1 MELWQSVTPRSV
13 FLNSFTL
20 HMLGPAPLCEVMQET
35 QKGSR
40 ARCSVKA
47 LQDPS
52 SGHVWF
58 VAHGKGFLRDC
69 CSPKQHKNMM
79 LLSRC
84 AQHRGKSSQQ
94 ILFLSFRYLEFLNSV
109 GFFYCPEH
117 LKALQPPYDRK
128 EQRTLSYNDFQS

>member
-35 QKGSR
+35 QKGSC

-79 LLSRC
+79 LLSVFC
-84 AQHRGKSSQQ
+84 HLG
-94 ILFLSFRYLEFLNSV
+94 FLFLNSV
-109 GFFYCPEH
+109 VFFIVLNTSKHHNH
-117 LKALQPPYDRK
+117 LMMGKSKELFPTMIFKASRVSAK
-128 EQRTLSYNDFQS
+128 